1 MKRDEAT
8 TSYTMSRIR
17 GKNTGIEL
25 LLRKALYKKGV
36 RYRAN
41 TNKILGH
48 PDISIKKYK
57 VVVFCDS
64 EFWHG
69 FHFQENEDKIKTN
82 RDYWIPKIRRN
93 IARDKEVNEHL
104 SREGYAIV
112 RFWGKE
118 IEEDPEGCA
127 DKVLKILLERGFR
140 K

>member
-57 VVVFCDS
+57 VVVFRDS

>member
-41 TNKILGH
+41 TNKIFGH

-104 SREGYAIV
+104 SKEGYAIV

-127 DKVLKILLERGFR
+127 DKVLKILRERGFR